1 MVHELAIDKKTVE
14 HRSNSAKPPVT
25 LLMWSVVAGSC
36 NNLCCRQ
43 EIIYVV
49 YRRTR
54 RGQFRCYYI
63 APQEKACWC
72 APMHS
77 SGALA
82 IFNLPSQLASLFN
95 TWKGRVS
102 VVQRNKNRNRNCVLF
117 TDDLTSSVGEK
128 SVAKK
133 EATHSGWNQSRVWT
147 NECVSCYNPGDLNRF
162 KSPHN
167 YLIHVLIYCLFSPF
181 PPPTFFFKDA
191 SAQIFI
197 TGWKFF

>member
-1 MVHELAIDKKTVE
+1 
-14 HRSNSAKPPVT
+14 
-25 LLMWSVVAGSC
+25 
-36 NNLCCRQ
+36 
-43 EIIYVV
+43 
-49 YRRTR
+49 
-54 RGQFRCYYI
+54 
-63 APQEKACWC
+63 
-72 APMHS
+72 MHS

-133 EATHSGWNQSRVWT
+133 EATHSGWNQSRFERM
-147 NECVSCYNPGDLNRF
+147 NVSAAINRAIKFDLN
-162 KSPHN
+162 
-167 YLIHVLIYCLFSPF
+167 HVLIYCLFSPC